1 MRKNHRLHFHRE
13 RYSVHPVNERKNPVQ
28 IFKRIFEFENGFGRT
43 LYNAANRTQ
52 WFRAIR
58 DNTWIKVYF
67 DRAGTV
73 NHRV

>member
-13 RYSVHPVNERKNPVQ
+13 RYSVHPVDERKNSVQ
-28 IFKRIFEFENGFGRT
+28 IFKKGFT

-52 WFRAIR
+52 WFQEWFREIR